1 MEYRPL
7 GRSGLRVSEISLG
20 SWLTYGR
27 TVEDDVTRA
36 CILRAYELG
45 INLFD
50 TANVYHA
57 GAAEE
62 SLGRVIRELPRTDL
76 VIATKVFFPMGPG
89 PNDRGLGRKHVT
101 EQCHASLR
109 RLGVEYV
116 DLYQCHRFDPE
127 VPVDE
132 TLRALEDLVQAGKV
146 LYLGVSQ
153 WTGEQI
159 RDAVGLQDRMGWH
172 RLISNQPQYSMLA
185 RTIEDE
191 VIPASETAGVGQIV
205 WSPLAQGC
213 SRASTAPAPR
223 SRRTRAGPIRPPTP
237 SWRRSSSGASWKPW
251 TASAPSRARRG
262 SALRSSPSPGCSAS
276 RTWRA
281 PSSAPR
287 GWSRWR
293 PTPRPPASAWTR
305 ARSAVSTRRW
315 RTWCAGSA
323 RTCKR

>member
-1 MEYRPL
+1 MEYRAL

-50 TANVYHA
+50 TANVYHT

-76 VIATKVFFPMGPG
+76 VIATKMFFPMGPG
-89 PNDRGLGRKHVT
+89 PNDRGLSRKHVT

-116 DLYQCHRFDPE
+116 DLYQCHRFDPD

-132 TLRALEDLVQAGKV
+132 TLRALEDLVQSGKV

-153 WTGEQI
+153 WSGEQI
-159 RDAVGLQDRMGWH
+159 RDAVGMQERMGWH
-172 RLISNQPQYSMLA
+172 RMISNQPQYNMLV

-191 VIPASETAGVGQIV
+191 VIPASEEAGVGQIV
-205 WSPLAQGC
+205 WSPLAQGVLTGKY
-213 SRASTAPAPR
+213 RPDAPLPEN
-223 SRRTRAGPIRPPTP
+223 TRATDTTSNHFMEPLLQRPVLEAVDRLRPI
-237 SWRRSSSGASWKPW
+237 AD
-251 TASAPSRARRG
+251 
-262 SALRSSPSPGCSAS
+262 ALGISIAQLALAWVLRQPNV
-276 RTWRA
+276 
-281 PSSAPR
+281 SSAIVGATRVQQVETNAAASGVTLDDGTLRRIDEALVMP
-287 GWSRWR
+287 GST
-293 PTPRPPASAWTR
+293 PT
-305 ARSAVSTRRW
+305 
-315 RTWCAGSA
+315 
-323 RTCKR
+323 

>member
-1 MEYRPL
+1 VEYRAL

-50 TANVYHA
+50 TANVYHT

-89 PNDRGLGRKHVT
+89 PNDRGLSRKHVT

-116 DLYQCHRFDPE
+116 DLYQCHRFDPD

-132 TLRALEDLVQAGKV
+132 TLRALEDLVQSGKV

-153 WTGEQI
+153 WSGEQI
-159 RDAVGLQDRMGWH
+159 RDAVGMQERMGWH
-172 RLISNQPQYSMLA
+172 RMISNQPQYNMLV

-191 VIPASETAGVGQIV
+191 VIPASEEAGVGQIV
-205 WSPLAQGC
+205 WSPLAQGVLTGKY
-213 SRASTAPAPR
+213 RPGAPLPEN
-223 SRRTRAGPIRPPTP
+223 TRGADPSSNSFMEPLLQPPVLEAVERLRPIADEAGISLAQLALAWVLRQPNV
-237 SWRRSSSGASWKPW
+237 
-251 TASAPSRARRG
+251 ASAIVGATRVEQVETNAAAAGIRLDPD
-262 SALRSSPSPGCSAS
+262 ALRRIDEAL
-276 RTWRA
+276 A
-281 PSSAPR
+281 E
-287 GWSRWR
+287 
-293 PTPRPPASAWTR
+293 
-305 ARSAVSTRRW
+305 VVRR
-315 RTWCAGSA
+315 
-323 RTCKR
+323 

>member
-1 MEYRPL
+1 VEYRPL

-50 TANVYHA
+50 TANVYHT

-62 SLGRVIRELPRTDL
+62 SLGRVVRELPRNDL
-76 VIATKVFFPMGPG
+76 VIATKAYFPMGPG
-89 PNDRGLGRKHVT
+89 PNDRGLSRKHVT

-146 LYLGVSQ
+146 LYPGVSQ
-153 WTGEQI
+153 WSGAQI
-159 RDAVGLQDRMGWH
+159 RDAVGMQERMGWH
-172 RLISNQPQYSMLA
+172 RLISNQPQYNMLV

-191 VIPASETAGVGQIV
+191 VIPASEEAGVGQIV
-205 WSPLAQGC
+205 WSPLAQGVLTGKY
-213 SRASTAPAPR
+213 RPGAPLPEN
-223 SRRTRAGPIRPPTP
+223 TRATDPSSNSFMEPLLQQPVLEAVERLRPIADEAGITLAQLALAWVLRQPNV
-237 SWRRSSSGASWKPW
+237 
-251 TASAPSRARRG
+251 ASAIVGATRVEQVETNAAASGIRLDPD
-262 SALRSSPSPGCSAS
+262 ALRRIDEALDG
-276 RTWRA
+276 
-281 PSSAPR
+281 
-287 GWSRWR
+287 
-293 PTPRPPASAWTR
+293 
-305 ARSAVSTRRW
+305 VVRR
-315 RTWCAGSA
+315 
-323 RTCKR
+323 

>member
-1 MEYRPL
+1 LEYRAL

-50 TANVYHA
+50 TANVYHT

-109 RLGVEYV
+109 RLGVEYI
-116 DLYQCHRFDPE
+116 DLYQCHRFDPDI
-127 VPVDE
+127 PVDE

-159 RDAVGLQDRMGWH
+159 CDAVGMQERMGWH
-172 RLISNQPQYSMLA
+172 RLISNQPQYNMLV
-185 RTIEDE
+185 RTIEDDA
-191 VIPASETAGVGQIV
+191 IPASEEAGVGQIV
-205 WSPLAQGC
+205 WSPLAQGVLTGKY
-213 SRASTAPAPR
+213 RPGAPLPEN
-223 SRRTRAGPIRPPTP
+223 TRGADPSSNSFMEPLLQLPVLEAVERLRPIADEAGISLAQLAL
-237 SWRRSSSGASWKPW
+237 SWVLRQPNV
-251 TASAPSRARRG
+251 ASAIVGATRVEQVETNAAAAGIRLDPD
-262 SALRSSPSPGCSAS
+262 ALRRIDEAL
-276 RTWRA
+276 A
-281 PSSAPR
+281 E
-287 GWSRWR
+287 
-293 PTPRPPASAWTR
+293 
-305 ARSAVSTRRW
+305 VVRR
-315 RTWCAGSA
+315 
-323 RTCKR
+323 

>member
-1 MEYRPL
+1 MEYRTL

-50 TANVYHA
+50 TANVYHT

-76 VIATKVFFPMGPG
+76 VIATKVFFPMGKG

-109 RLGVEYV
+109 RLGVDYV
-116 DLYQCHRFDPE
+116 DLYQCHRFDPD

-159 RDAVGLQDRMGWH
+159 RDAVGTQERMGWH
-172 RLISNQPQYSMLA
+172 RMISNQPQYSMLA

-191 VIPASETAGVGQIV
+191 VIPASEEAGVGQIV
-205 WSPLAQGC
+205 WSPLAQGVLTGKY
-213 SRASTAPAPR
+213 RPGAPLPQN
-223 SRRTRAGPIRPPTP
+223 TRGADPTSNSFMDALLQPSVLEAVERLRPIADEAGISMAQLALAWVLRQPNV
-237 SWRRSSSGASWKPW
+237 
-251 TASAPSRARRG
+251 ASAIVGATRVEQVETNAAASGIRLDPD
-262 SALRSSPSPGCSAS
+262 ALRRIDEALEDVVS
-276 RTWRA
+276 R
-281 PSSAPR
+281 
-287 GWSRWR
+287 
-293 PTPRPPASAWTR
+293 
-305 ARSAVSTRRW
+305 
-315 RTWCAGSA
+315 
-323 RTCKR
+323 

>member
-50 TANVYHA
+50 TANVYHT

-76 VIATKVFFPMGPG
+76 VIATKAYFPMGPG
-89 PNDRGLGRKHVT
+89 PNDRGLSRKHVT

-132 TLRALEDLVQAGKV
+132 TLRALEDLVHAGKV
-146 LYLGVSQ
+146 LYLGVSE
-153 WTGEQI
+153 WSGEQI
-159 RDAVGLQDRMGWH
+159 RDAVGMQERMGWH
-172 RLISNQPQYSMLA
+172 RLISNQPQYNMLV

-191 VIPASETAGVGQIV
+191 VIPASEEAGVGQIV
-205 WSPLAQGC
+205 WSPLAQGVLTGKY
-213 SRASTAPAPR
+213 RPGAPLPEN
-223 SRRTRAGPIRPPTP
+223 TRAADPSSNSFMEPLLQQPVLEAVDRLRPIADEAGITLAQLALAWVLRQPNV
-237 SWRRSSSGASWKPW
+237 
-251 TASAPSRARRG
+251 ASAIVGATRVEQVETNAAASGIRLDPD
-262 SALRSSPSPGCSAS
+262 ALRRIDEALEG
-276 RTWRA
+276 
-281 PSSAPR
+281 
-287 GWSRWR
+287 
-293 PTPRPPASAWTR
+293 
-305 ARSAVSTRRW
+305 VVRR
-315 RTWCAGSA
+315 
-323 RTCKR
+323 